1 MRRLGYMAAALA
13 LATAMTFGSGVIPGG
28 IDMASAAMTKEERA
42 AARSAAKAKRSE
54 CNAQAKAQ
62 KLRLLK
68 RARFV
73 RDCVRRA

>member
-28 IDMASAAMTKEERA
+28 IDMASAATKEERA

-73 RDCVRRA
+73 RECMRRA